1 MGLSRPSPN
10 STAADLVCQQVLGK
24 KNPARGAGLKPP
36 SEEMVSLK
44 KVTVVQAIDQ
54 AATSQESG

>member
-1 MGLSRPSPN
+1 
-10 STAADLVCQQVLGK
+10 LGK